1 MAVLFSAFSRADASR
16 EMQPRMQ
23 RCRNSCTMQC
33 MICTMIF
40 IVYSTVHAQLHT
52 HSRKNSSYSLQRST
66 CIALLYNVQSTSVD
80 PSTQDVGL
88 MGVKL
93 MADGSAGAEDRPS
106 LRPLI
111 RFHST
116 HPRWAR
122 ETPYFFRQYHT
133 LGLTSGDLIFLKTM
147 PYYLRPYHNKSH
159 SLTS

>member
-40 IVYSTVHAQLHT
+40 IVYSTLHAQLHT

-80 PSTQDVGL
+80 PHRQDVGL

-93 MADGSAGAEDRPS
+93 MADVSAGGGGSLESAPAHSIPLDPPQIGWGRPTS
-106 LRPLI
+106 PLRMGDPPPPASC
-111 RFHST
+111 HDDSST
-116 HPRWAR
+116 LPRLDGR
-122 ETPYFFRQYHT
+122 DP
-133 LGLTSGDLIFLKTM
+133 
-147 PYYLRPYHNKSH
+147 
-159 SLTS
+159 